1 MKTIVTRKRLLAAA
15 TLLLVLLVAA
25 LAAARPGGGSS
36 YSGGSSRSSGGSG
49 GGSSSSGGGGGGG
62 EVIIELLVWLVFEHP
77 AIGIPLVLVVC
88 VVWWLKTRSTSRERD
103 WSAGAAPVSTH
114 FSPYVPP
121 PPGTPPVSR
130 WVEQPPLR
138 IDADY
143 DAIQKLDPQF
153 SRIVFE
159 DFLYGLYA
167 EVQRARGR
175 GQLNKLSAYLAPNT
189 MTQLQQNV
197 RGVIDHVVIGA
208 MRLIEASASPQ
219 AGARIVIELETNYT
233 EAGRGQYVRERW
245 TLARAASAKSRTPD
259 RVRQLGCPNC
269 GAPQDS
275 LFSGSCR
282 NCARIVND
290 GSFDWAVQ
298 GVTVM
303 EQEAREPIL
312 TANVEEQGT
321 NDATVR
327 DPGLPQALQRLRAKD
342 PAFDVTQF
350 NARVSLIFHQF
361 QLGWSG
367 RDLTKMRPFLS
378 DALFTTQQ
386 YWIEEYLK
394 QHLRNM
400 TDGATITN
408 LELAKCVADAFFDAI
423 TVRLH
428 ATSLDYTI
436 DDTGRVRSGS
446 RSRQRRYTEYWTLI
460 RGTNRKGP
468 TRTDLACS
476 NCGAPLDVN
485 MVGTCKFCNVK
496 VTTGDFDWVL
506 SRIEQ
511 DESYTG

>member
-1 MKTIVTRKRLLAAA
+1 MKRRRWLALAVFGA
-15 TLLLVLLVAA
+15 VCVAVLLVAA
-25 LAAARPGGGSS
+25 FAAARPGGGSS
-36 YSGGSSRSSGGSG
+36 YSGGSSRGG
-49 GGSSSSGGGGGGG
+49 GGSRSSGGGGGGSG
-62 EVIIELLVWLVFEHP
+62 GGDGGAVLELLVWLCIEHP
-77 AIGIPLVLVVC
+77 AIGIPLTIAFIAWVI
-88 VVWWLKTRSTSRERD
+88 WTRNRRGRQRD
-103 WSAGAAPVSTH
+103 WNAGVASPVYEARQA
-114 FSPYVPP
+114 FPPYVPP
-121 PPGTPPVSR
+121 PFTATAKV
-130 WVEQPPLR
+130 
-138 IDADY
+138 DY
-143 DAIQKLDPQF
+143 DVLQALDPKF

-167 EVQRARGR
+167 EVQRARGL
-175 GQLNKLSAYLAPNT
+175 GQLNRLSAYLAPNT
-189 MTQLQQNV
+189 ITALQQMTRGPVENV
-197 RGVIDHVVIGA
+197 IVGA
-208 MRLIEASASPQ
+208 VRLLEASATPVS
-219 AGARIVIELETNYT
+219 GSRVVIEFESNYT
-233 EAGRGQYVRERW
+233 EAGQGQYVVERW
-245 TLARAASAKSRTPD
+245 TLARGPSAKSRTPD
-259 RVRQLGCPNC
+259 KVRQLGCPNC

-290 GSFDWAVQ
+290 GSFDWSVQ
-298 GVTVM
+298 GVSVM
-303 EQEAREPIL
+303 ERESRPPIL

-321 NDATVR
+321 NLPTVR
-327 DPGLPQALQRLRAKD
+327 DPDLPAALQRLRQKD
-342 PAFDVTQF
+342 PAFDVSQF
-350 NARVSLIFHQF
+350 NARVNLIFRQF

-386 YWIEEYLK
+386 YWVQEYLK

-400 TDGATITN
+400 TDGATVTN
-408 LELAKCVADAFFDAI
+408 IELAKCVSDAFFDAI
-423 TVRLH
+423 TVRLS

-436 DDTGRVRSGS
+436 DDHGKVVSGS
-446 RSRQRRYTEYWTLI
+446 RSRQRAYTEYWTLI

-468 TRTDLACS
+468 TKTDLGCS